1 MRSISIGGD
10 EMGSELGLGYK
21 LVVYEDQYCTYVAK
35 EITGFDNAEQ
45 AREHQNDYPY
55 TRVQIDYDNYLDG
68 HVANSDDMR
77 SENVNDGS
85 EETSRQV
92 IEYYPDWVSALKN
105 IGFYATLAVLTLGA
119 LGSLVMLLTLGA
131 GG

>member
-1 MRSISIGGD
+1 
-10 EMGSELGLGYK
+10 MGSELGLGYK

-77 SENVNDGS
+77 SEDMDAGNA
-85 EETSRQV
+85 ETPRQI
-92 IEYYPDWVSALKN
+92 IEYYPDWVSTLKN
-105 IGFYATLAVLTLGA
+105 IGFYATLAVLSLAA